1 MTAVKIPVD
10 RLSPETLQGIIEE
23 FITRDGTDYGKTEVP
38 IDTKIRQVKSQL
50 ESGLAVLVYDDET
63 QTCNIFSA
71 DDSVVKALVG
81 VEENV

>member
-50 ESGLAVLVYDDET
+50 ETGLAVLLYDNET

-71 DDSVVKALVG
+71 DDPVVKALG
-81 VEENV
+81 E

>member
-38 IDTKIRQVKSQL
+38 IETKIRQVKNQL
-50 ESGLAVLVYDDET
+50 ESKLAVLVYDNET
-63 QTCNIFSA
+63 QTCNIFLA
-71 DDSVVKALVG
+71 DDPVVKAL
-81 VEENV
+81 EE